1 MIYYNYNNGIIML
14 PLLISM
20 LIMLGMIGISAAAL
34 FNSTQSLA
42 TRVKSEEYVF
52 EIKMVKKSVLAL
64 STTITETHDEITT
77 TYAALPV
84 GTPNGDMNLLPA
96 PIMKKKNVYNRDIL
110 YCPFGAKLSNTF
122 TATVNGGPTVSYG
135 IETRSLTKNNRT
147 LDYVIGT
154 AETNFSKI
162 GVVGVIISPSYLA
175 KEQLNCNALIY
186 SNETQSFTIEG
197 GRVETITAL
206 EIEAVN
212 L

>member
-20 LIMLGMIGISAAAL
+20 LIMLSMIGISAAAL

-42 TRVKSEEYVF
+42 SKVKSDEYVF

-64 STTITETHDEITT
+64 STTITETHDEINT

-84 GTPNGDMNLLPA
+84 GTPSGDMNLLPA
-96 PIMKKKNVYNRDIL
+96 SMKKKNIYNKEVL

-122 TATVNGGPTVSYG
+122 TATVNGGPTVTYDV
-135 IETRSLTKNNRT
+135 ETQQITKNNRT
-147 LDYVIGT
+147 FDYVVGT
-154 AETNFSKI
+154 ADNNFSKNGI
-162 GVVGVIISPSYLA
+162 LGVIISPSYLA
-175 KEQLNCNALIY
+175 KGPLTCNDLIY
-186 SNETQSFTIEG
+186 SNETESFTIDG

-212 L
+212 LN